1 MVMVAQIKLRTIIII
16 TLLSFYF
23 LSVTSQAAEPEQQI
37 TLEELQ
43 QLPAFPDEYTVR
55 TYYARIDWLNTQIEQ
70 DNSDVLDYHLKRE
83 LAFQHFSQYKNNQA
97 HEVCQYNPPLD
108 FDLRYRFICIASNN
122 QGYEEPIQKLWGL
135 YNDAMAAGWNDT
147 AAHALTTMGWMQS
160 SNGDIAS
167 AFQSYEQ
174 ALTLG
179 EDIDIFSMTDIMIN
193 TATLYIVHGD
203 EDYMQRGLDLH
214 KESLQKLR
222 AQIEEQPEQASRIE
236 SNIEVVLYNLGIAYT
251 LHFEDYE
258 RALEWFGKITTNQ
271 TGIEKA
277 ALVFSALAAVELG
290 KEKLAQQYLND
301 SYRVA
306 SSERVDTEYLK
317 CYQQLVE
324 VKLGRSESLETC
336 NNLNELTPLESELD
350 IYKRISRLDDPELRY
365 SGLVNLYTL
374 FIEELEPQL
383 KYSSSRAA
391 STAELN
397 RLQQES
403 RLKSQ
408 LIEKEQALKIS
419 EKEKS
424 KGQIRLAI
432 AITLILLMA
441 ILMIAIRLNQK
452 RKLAEQYEALSVI
465 DVLTGLH
472 NRRYFEQNIKRELS
486 FVERSKNNGSQQAI
500 GVYLIDIDHFKKV
513 NDTYGH
519 DVGDKVLTEFTSRIQ
534 SAIRETDMFIRWG
547 GEEFLLVARLE
558 QSEDHKFIAN
568 RISKAITDSPFAVGA
583 DTTINVTCTIGSTI
597 YPYASNQDTAT
608 HWSNLVQLADLALYY
623 SKRKQRN
630 CWVCIEGV
638 VVDKSLDEILNQD
651 LKVSL
656 KSGAVSISSSFDSG
670 QSE

>member
-1 MVMVAQIKLRTIIII
+1 MVMLAQIKLRKIIII
-16 TLLSFYF
+16 ISLSFCF
-23 LSVTSQAAEPEQQI
+23 LSMPSQAAEPDEQI

-43 QLPAFPDEYTVR
+43 QLPAFPDEYRVL
-55 TYYARIDWLNTQIEQ
+55 TYYARIDWLNTQIAQE
-70 DNSDVLDYHLKRE
+70 NSDTLDYHLKRE

-122 QGYEEPIQKLWGL
+122 QGYEEPIQKLWDL
-135 YNDAMAAGWNDT
+135 YNDAMAADRKDT
-147 AAHALTTMGWMQS
+147 AAHALTAMGWMQS

-179 EDIDIFSMTDIMIN
+179 KDIDIFSLTDIMIN

-203 EDYMQRGLDLH
+203 EEYMQRGLELH
-214 KESLQKLR
+214 KESLKMLR
-222 AQIEEQPEQASRIE
+222 AQMEEQPEEAYRIE
-236 SNIEVVLYNLGIAYT
+236 SNIEVVLFNLGIAYT

-258 RALEWFGKITTNQ
+258 RALEWFGKITTNV

-277 ALVFSALAAVELG
+277 VLVFSALAAFESGKVE
-290 KEKLAQQYLND
+290 LAQQYLND
-301 SYRVA
+301 SFRVA
-306 SSERVDTEYLK
+306 PSERVDTEYLK
-317 CYQQLVE
+317 CYQQLVAI
-324 VKLGRSESLETC
+324 KLGRADNLEIC
-336 NNLNELTPLESELD
+336 NHLNELTPLESELD
-350 IYKRISRLDDPELRY
+350 IYKRISRLDSPELRY
-365 SGLVNLYTL
+365 DGLVNLYTL

-403 RLKSQ
+403 RLKTE
-408 LIEKEQALKIS
+408 LIEKEQALKVS

-441 ILMIAIRLNQK
+441 ILIIAIRLNQK

-465 DVLTGLH
+465 DVLTGLN
-472 NRRYFEQNIKRELS
+472 NRRYFEQNIKRELNL
-486 FVERSKNNGSQQAI
+486 VERSQNNGSQQAI
-500 GVYLIDIDHFKKV
+500 AIYLIDIDYFKKV

-519 DVGDKVLTEFTSRIQ
+519 EVGDKVLTEFTSRIQ
-534 SAIRETDMFIRWG
+534 SVIRETDMFIRWG

-558 QSEDHKFIAN
+558 QSEDHKFVAN
-568 RISKAITDSPFAVGA
+568 RISEAITESLFTVSLN
-583 DTTINVTCTIGSTI
+583 TTINVTCTIGSII

-608 HWSNLVQLADLALYY
+608 HWSKLVQLADLALYY
-623 SKRKQRN
+623 GKRKQRN
-630 CWVCIEGV
+630 CWVCIEDV
-638 VVDKSLDEILNQD
+638 VVDESLEEILNQD
-651 LKVSL
+651 LEVSL
-656 KSGAVSISSSFDSG
+656 GSDMVSISSSCHSD
-670 QSE
+670 QS